1 MGPVK
6 KELLAK
12 PYISNHSLDKEK
24 YLLSKDNAFIIMF
37 IHKDNAFTTMDIR
50 RTHLM

>member
-1 MGPVK
+1 MGLARK
-6 KELLAK
+6 KSLAK
-12 PYISNHSLDKEK
+12 PYISNNSLNKDK
-24 YLLSKDNAFIIMF
+24 YLLSKDNVFITMF